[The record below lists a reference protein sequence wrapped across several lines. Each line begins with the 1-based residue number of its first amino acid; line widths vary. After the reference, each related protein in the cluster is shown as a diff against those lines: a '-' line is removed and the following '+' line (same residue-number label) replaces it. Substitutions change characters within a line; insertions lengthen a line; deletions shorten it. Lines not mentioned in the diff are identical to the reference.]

1 MKQRFINARTVVFVY
16 RSTKRKT
23 VRISRTVP
31 GILLLLVVALSLISC
46 AGITKR
52 NALPEP
58 YVEEAG
64 IEGIPFARFWGDAMP
79 PNMDKRMALAYEQ
92 IKKLPLEKRYYQN
105 DYLALSGGGANG
117 AFGAGLLVGWTAS
130 GTRPTFRIVS
140 GISTGALIAPFAFLG
155 PEYDQELK
163 KFYTTTSTSDILKQ
177 RTALSKITGESFTK
191 SYPLRNL
198 LYEIYD
204 EKMVAAIAAEYEKG
218 RRLFIGTTNLDAGR
232 PVIWNI
238 TAIAASGHERAG
250 KLISE
255 IALASASIPGVFPP
269 VFIEVQVGG
278 KTYDEVHVDGGT
290 ASQIFLY
297 PPDIDIGEIRE
308 ALDLRGKHRMFVIR
322 NAKLDPEWIDLR
334 PSLARIAGRSM
345 SVLIRHQGIGDLYR
359 IYRASQRDGVEYNLA
374 YIPRDFSAESNEPF
388 DPEYMSQL
396 FDLGYQ
402 MARDGYP
409 WEKEPYG
416 FATLER
422 N

>member
-52 NALPEP
+52 NALPES
-58 YVEEAG
+58 YLDEAG
-64 IEGIPFARFWGDAMP
+64 IEGIPFARMWGDQRP
-79 PNMDKRMALAYEQ
+79 SDLNERLAVGFEQ
-92 IKKLPLEKRYYQN
+92 IKKLSPDEKYYGN

-155 PEYDQELK
+155 PEYDQPLK
-163 KFYTTTSTSDILKQ
+163 KFYTTTSTRDILKQ

-191 SYPLRNL
+191 SDPLRNT
-198 LYEIYD
+198 LYAIYD
-204 EKMVAAIAAEYEKG
+204 EEMVAAIAAEYEKG
-218 RRLFIGTTNLDAGR
+218 RRLWIGTTNLDAGR
-232 PVIWNI
+232 SVIWNI
-238 TAIAASGHERAG
+238 GAIAASGQAGAG

-255 IALASASIPGVFPP
+255 ILLASASIPGVFPP
-269 VFIEVQVGG
+269 VFIDVQAGG
-278 KTYDEVHVDGGT
+278 QTYDEIHVDGGT

-297 PPDIDIGEIRE
+297 PIDINIAAIRE
-308 ALDLRGKHRMFVIR
+308 YLDLRGAHTIYVIR
-322 NAKLDPEWIDLR
+322 NAKLDPQWIDLK
-334 PSLARIAGRSM
+334 PSLGRIAGRSLEI
-345 SVLIRHQGIGDLYR
+345 LIRNQGIGDLYR
-359 IYRASQRDGVEYNLA
+359 IYRASKRDGTDYNLA
-374 YIPRDFSAESNEPF
+374 YIPQDFSAESNEIF
-388 DPEYMSQL
+388 DPEYMSKL

-402 MARDGYP
+402 MARNGYP
-409 WEKEPYG
+409 WEKVPFG

-422 N
+422 E